1 MREINTSDK
10 RFHNGNGRNEMG
22 TVVTAE
28 WLNAVQD
35 ELVNIVTALG
45 GHIDEKIPNQ
55 IATLLLAKLGEKSA
69 LVSPNFTG
77 TPTAPTALPSTNDQ
91 QIATTAFV
99 KKPLPN

>member
-69 LVSPNFTG
+69 LVSPNFTAHQLHRQHYHRLMISKS
-77 TPTAPTALPSTNDQ
+77 PRQHL
-91 QIATTAFV
+91 
-99 KKPLPN
+99 